1 MADWKELEDELRSK
15 LVPRSVSEDGKL
27 ITYQVIQYEGSIG
40 NTEYWTD
47 EDWDNHR
54 EYVKKLEKEGR
65 YLKPWICQISLMS
78 NPLFDEV
85 NVPS

>member
-15 LVPRSVSEDGKL
+15 LIPRSVSEDGKL

-54 EYVKKLEKEGR
+54 EYVKKLENK
-65 YLKPWICQISLMS
+65 C
-78 NPLFDEV
+78 
-85 NVPS
+85 